1 MKTGIKYWRVVMLV
15 VAMASSLHTDVFAQ
29 TTFKFPSFKN
39 ERIQSMDEIWVQ
51 VSGKLALCSHSERGS
66 INLTVG
72 GGKPP
77 YTFKWNTNESV
88 QNRTNLNAGTY
99 TVWITDSEGRVHQ
112 ERIVIQPPF
121 PLVLNPVVKKD
132 ATCGSGN
139 DGYAKISVKIGR
151 NDYDPAKPPYQIS
164 WSNGLKDVW
173 EANNLAPGTY
183 VVKVADKFNCET
195 SISFEIKSGS
205 AGMTVAESIQNVTCA
220 SPTSGRINLSV
231 QGGEAPYTYLWSNG
245 STSKDLVGV
254 SAGIYQVLVKDSK
267 GCSFQGS
274 YTISTPS
281 SIQLGETL
289 TMPSCGSMSNGQI
302 KLNITGGTA
311 PYSYLWSNGSTQNQL
326 QNLSPGTYSVKV
338 TDASGCSVEKQYALS
353 NLSTLTLA
361 SFQKQDVTCFGDN
374 SGKIDLNITGA
385 SGTIQA
391 AWSDGSNSIN
401 RTNLAPGSY
410 SVILKDQHC
419 EISSSFQILGPSEAL
434 SATGS
439 AQNPSC
445 SGNDGKI
452 SLNPKGGTSPYTYK
466 WSNGAVTKDLNGLGQ
481 GKYTVDITDK
491 NGCSFQAS
499 FDLVSPMP
507 ITIEETL
514 KDPSCAG
521 NSDGSISLKITG
533 GNTPYTYLWSNG
545 STQSSIQNLAAGTYK
560 VKITDATGCSVEKEF
575 AVKNLSG
582 LNLTSFQ
589 KQDVTCFGI
598 NSGKIDLNLSGAT
611 GTIQVKWSDGST
623 AVNRNNL
630 APGTYSVSIKDLHCE
645 ISSTFQIT
653 GPQEALSAATIP
665 VNPSC
670 AGNDGKITLTPKGGT
685 APYTYKWS
693 NGSVS
698 KDLNGLG
705 QGKFTVDITDKNGC
719 SFRTSV
725 DLVSP
730 LPITIEETLKDPS
743 CAGTADGAISLK
755 ISGGNTPY
763 TYLWSNGSTQS
774 SLQNLTAGSYKV
786 KISDATGCSVE
797 KEYSVKN
804 QSQLTVAVLK
814 VDPVSCGGGNDGRIV
829 LSVTGG
835 KGTVK
840 VKWED
845 GFTGLERTN
854 LKSGT
859 YKIQVSDE
867 SNCGISS
874 EVKVEEANPLQARI
888 ENAIEMDCDLGQLKG
903 RAWVAISGGK
913 APYAIRWEN
922 GDQSGNE
929 ILFNQSGVLKVTVK
943 DALGCQTEVEAK
955 VTFPDYNYQG
965 GARLNFEFRKL
976 NFSSE
981 PEVTIEEQIIFESQ
995 ISPEFISW
1003 EWDFGDGNK
1012 SQERNPVHVYKT
1024 AGTFEVKLTGMDIY
1038 GCSLKELS
1046 KVVVT
1051 QPEEMMVIPNA
1062 FSPNGDNLNDCFIPK
1077 MKGIKELTLQVF
1089 NIWGEKLYAGSGLDI
1104 IGWDGTYKGQ
1114 MVPAGNYIY
1123 RIDYVNWEGIKK
1135 SASGSI
1141 SLIR

>member
-1 MKTGIKYWRVVMLV
+1 MKVRFKYLQVVFL
-15 VAMASSLHTDVFAQ
+15 MATIVSFMQQAAFAQ
-29 TTFKFPSFKN
+29 SAFKFPSFKN

-195 SISFEIKSGS
+195 SISFEIK
-205 AGMTVAESIQNVTCA
+205 AGTTGMSVAESIQNVTCV

-245 STSKDLVGV
+245 STSKDLIGV

-274 YTISTPS
+274 YTISSPS
-281 SIQLGETL
+281 TIQIGETL
-289 TMPSCGSMSNGQI
+289 TMPSCGSIANGQI

-338 TDASGCSVEKQYALS
+338 TDASGCSVEKQYVLS

-374 SGKIDLNITGA
+374 RGRIDLNITGA
-385 SGTIQA
+385 SGAIQA
-391 AWSDGSNSIN
+391 AWSDGSTSIN
-401 RTNLAPGSY
+401 RTNLSPGSY
-410 SVILKDQHC
+410 TVILKDQYC

-439 AQNPSC
+439 PQNPSC

-452 SLNPKGGTSPYTYK
+452 TLNPKGGTAPYTFK
-466 WSNGAVTKDLNGLGQ
+466 WSNGSVTKDLSGLGQ

-491 NGCSFQAS
+491 NGCSFQTS

-521 NSDGSISLKITG
+521 NSDGTISLKISG
-533 GNTPYTYLWSNG
+533 GNTPYSYLWSNG
-545 STQSSIQNLAAGTYK
+545 STQPSLQNLAAGTYK
-560 VKITDATGCSVEKEF
+560 VKITDSTGCSIEKEF
-575 AVKNLSG
+575 AVKNLST
-582 LNLTSFQ
+582 LALASFQ
-589 KQDVTCFGI
+589 KQDVTCFGV
-598 NSGKIDLNLSGAT
+598 NSGKIDLTLSGAV
-611 GTIQVKWSDGST
+611 GPIQVKWSDGST
-623 AVNRNNL
+623 AVTRSNL
-630 APGTYSVSIKDLHCE
+630 APGTYSVSIKDQHCE
-645 ISSTFQIT
+645 INSNFQIS
-653 GPQEALSAATIP
+653 GPQEALSAVAIP

-670 AGNDGKITLTPKGGT
+670 SGNDGKITLTPKGGT

-743 CAGTADGAISLK
+743 CAGTPDGAISLK

-763 TYLWSNGSTQS
+763 SYLWSNGSTQS
-774 SLQNLTAGSYKV
+774 SLQNIAAGTYKV
-786 KISDATGCSVE
+786 KITDATGCSVE

-804 QSQLTVAVLK
+804 QSQLTVSILR

-829 LSVTGG
+829 LAVAGG
-835 KGTVK
+835 KGLVK

-859 YKIQVSDE
+859 YKVQVSDE
-867 SNCGISS
+867 SNCGISK

-913 APYAIRWEN
+913 APYVIKWEN
-922 GDQSGNE
+922 GNQTSNE
-929 ILFNQSGVLKVTVK
+929 IQFNQSGILKVTVK

-981 PEVTIEEQIIFESQ
+981 PEVTIEEQIIFESE

-1077 MKGIKELTLQVF
+1077 MKGVKEFTLQVF
-1089 NIWGEKLYAGSGLDI
+1089 NIWGEKLYAGSGLEI
-1104 IGWDGTYKGQ
+1104 TGWDGTYKGQ

>member
-1 MKTGIKYWRVVMLV
+1 MKIGIKYWQVVMLV
-15 VAMASSLHTDVFAQ
+15 AAMVLSLHHPVFAQ
-29 TTFKFPSFKN
+29 TSFKFPSFKN
-39 ERIQSMDEIWVQ
+39 ERIESMDEIWVQ
-51 VSGKLALCSHSERGS
+51 VSGKLALCSHSERGT

-121 PLVLNPVVKKD
+121 PLVLNPVTKKD

-151 NDYDPAKPPYQIS
+151 NDYDPAKPPYKVT

-205 AGMTVAESIQNVTCA
+205 AGMTVSESIQNVTCD
-220 SPTSGRINLSV
+220 SPNNGRINLSV
-231 QGGEAPYTYLWSNG
+231 LGGEAPYSYLWSNG

-254 SAGIYQVLVKDSK
+254 SAGIYQVQIKDAK

-274 YTISTPS
+274 YTISSPS
-281 SIQLGETL
+281 SIQLGESL
-289 TMPSCGSMSNGQI
+289 TMPSCGQTANGQI
-302 KLNITGGTA
+302 KLTVTGGTA
-311 PYSYLWSNGSTQNQL
+311 PFTYQWNNGSTQNQL
-326 QNLSPGTYSVKV
+326 QNLSAGTYSVKV
-338 TDASGCSVEKQYALS
+338 TDASGCSVEKQYTLS
-353 NLSTLTLA
+353 NLSSLSLS
-361 SFQKQDVTCFGDN
+361 SFQKQDVICFGDN
-374 SGKIDLNITGA
+374 SGKIDLNISGA
-385 SGTIQA
+385 IGAIQA
-391 AWSDGSNSIN
+391 TWSDGSTSIN
-401 RTNLAPGSY
+401 RTNLTPGVY
-410 SVILKDQHC
+410 SVVIKDQHC
-419 EISSSFQILGPSEAL
+419 EINANFQILGPSEAL
-434 SATGS
+434 SATAS
-439 AQNPSC
+439 TQNPSC
-445 SGNDGKI
+445 LGNDGKI
-452 SLNPKGGTSPYTYK
+452 TLNPKGGTAPYSYI

-481 GKYTVDITDK
+481 GKYTVNITDK
-491 NGCSFQAS
+491 NGCKFQAS

-507 ITIEETL
+507 ITIEDTL
-514 KDPSCAG
+514 KDPSCEG
-521 NSDGSISLKITG
+521 NADGAISLKITG
-533 GNTPYTYLWSNG
+533 GNAPYTYTWSTGTSQG
-545 STQSSIQNLAAGTYK
+545 SLQNLVAGTYK
-560 VKITDATGCSVEKEF
+560 VKITDATGCSVEKEYTL
-575 AVKNLSG
+575 KNLSA
-582 LNLTSFQ
+582 LTLSSFQ

-598 NSGKIDLNLSGAT
+598 NSGKIDLTLSGAV
-611 GTIQVKWSDGST
+611 GVIQVKWSDGST
-623 AVNRNNL
+623 AINRSNL
-630 APGTYSVSIKDLHCE
+630 APGTYSVSIKDEHCE
-645 ISSTFQIT
+645 INSNFQIT
-653 GPQEALSAATIP
+653 GPQEALSASVVPT
-665 VNPSC
+665 NPSC
-670 AGNDGKITLTPKGGT
+670 SGNDGKITLNPKGGI

-693 NGSVS
+693 NGSIS
-698 KDLNGLG
+698 KDLSGLG

-719 SFRTSV
+719 LFRTSV

-743 CAGTADGAISLK
+743 CAGTPDGAISLK

-763 TYLWSNGSTQS
+763 TYLWNNGSTQS
-774 SLQNLTAGSYKV
+774 SIQNLAAGNYKV
-786 KISDATGCSVE
+786 KITDATGCSVE
-797 KEYSVKN
+797 KEYALKN
-804 QSQLTVAVLK
+804 QSQLTVTVLK
-814 VDPVSCGGGNDGRIV
+814 VDPVSCGGGNNGRIILGV
-829 LSVTGG
+829 SGG
-835 KGTVK
+835 KGTVT

-859 YKIQVSDE
+859 YKVQVSDE
-867 SNCGISS
+867 SNCGISN
-874 EVKVEEANPLQARI
+874 EIKVEEANPLQARI

-903 RAWVAISGGK
+903 RAWVAIVGGK
-913 APYAIRWEN
+913 APYAIKWEN
-922 GDQSGNE
+922 SGQTSNE
-929 ILFNQSGVLKVTVK
+929 IPFSKSGLLKVTVK
-943 DALGCQTEVEAK
+943 DALGCETQAQLQ

-965 GARLNFEFRKL
+965 GARLNFEYRKL
-976 NFSSE
+976 IFSSE
-981 PEVTIEEQIIFESQ
+981 PEVSIEEEILFESQ

-1003 EWDFGDGNK
+1003 EWDFGDGQK
-1012 SQERNPVHVYKT
+1012 SQERNPVHVYKK

-1062 FSPNGDNLNDCFIPK
+1062 FSPNGDNLNDSFIPK
-1077 MKGIKELTLQVF
+1077 MKGIKEFTLQVF
-1089 NIWGEKLYAGSGLDI
+1089 NIWGEKLYTGSGLEI
-1104 IGWDGTYKGQ
+1104 TGWDGTYKGQ

-1135 SASGSI
+1135 SSSGSI

>member
-1 MKTGIKYWRVVMLV
+1 MKVGIKYWQVVFLVAAMLT
-15 VAMASSLHTDVFAQ
+15 SLHNSVFAQ
-29 TTFKFPSFKN
+29 SAFKFPSFKN

-121 PLVLNPVVKKD
+121 PLVLNPVIKKD

-173 EANNLAPGTY
+173 EANNLTPGTY

-205 AGMTVAESIQNVTCA
+205 AGMAVTESVQNVTCS
-220 SPTSGRINLSV
+220 SPNSGRINLSV

-245 STSKDLVGV
+245 STSKDLTGV
-254 SAGIYQVLVKDSK
+254 SAGIYQVVVKDAK

-274 YTISTPS
+274 YNIASPS
-281 SIQLGETL
+281 SIQLGGTL
-289 TMPSCGSMSNGQI
+289 TMPSCGTISNGQI
-302 KLNITGGTA
+302 KLDITGGTA
-311 PYSYLWSNGSTQNQL
+311 PYSYQWSNGSTQSQI
-326 QNLSPGTYSVKV
+326 QNLSAGTYSVKV
-338 TDASGCSVEKQYALS
+338 TDSSGCSVEKQYTLNNLSALS
-353 NLSTLTLA
+353 LA

-374 SGKIDLNITGA
+374 SGKIDLNIAGATGA
-385 SGTIQA
+385 IQA
-391 AWSDGSNSIN
+391 IWSDGSTAIN
-401 RTNLAPGSY
+401 RSNLVPGTY
-410 SVILKDQHC
+410 SVILKDQYC
-419 EISSSFQILGPSEAL
+419 EVNANFQILGPSEAL

-452 SLNPKGGTSPYTYK
+452 TLNPKGGTAPYTYR
-466 WSNGAVTKDLNGLGQ
+466 WSNGAVTKDLSGLGQ
-481 GKYTVDITDK
+481 GKFVVDITDK
-491 NGCSFQAS
+491 NGCKFQAS

-514 KDPSCAG
+514 KDPSCEG
-521 NSDGSISLKITG
+521 KSDGTITLKISG
-533 GNTPYTYLWSNG
+533 GNAPYSYLWSNG
-545 STQSSIQNLAAGTYK
+545 STQSTLQNLAAGTYK
-560 VKITDATGCSVEKEF
+560 AKITDATGCSVDKEYT
-575 AVKNLSG
+575 VKNLSA
-582 LNLTSFQ
+582 LTLSSFQ
-589 KQDVTCFGI
+589 KQDVTCFGV
-598 NSGKIDLNLSGAT
+598 NSGKIDLTLSGAT
-611 GTIQVKWSDGST
+611 GAIQVKWSDGST
-623 AVNRNNL
+623 ATNRSNL
-630 APGTYSVSIKDLHCE
+630 APGNYSVIIKDQYCE
-645 ISSTFQIT
+645 ISSNFQIT
-653 GPQEALSAATIP
+653 GPQEALGAVLNP

-670 AGNDGKITLTPKGGT
+670 SGNDGKITLTPKGGT

-693 NGSVS
+693 NGSVT

-705 QGKFTVDITDKNGC
+705 QGKYTVDITDKNGC

-743 CAGTADGAISLK
+743 CAGNADGAISLK
-755 ISGGNTPY
+755 ISGGNSPY
-763 TYLWSNGSTQS
+763 TYLWTNGSSQS
-774 SLQNLTAGSYKV
+774 TLQNLAAGTYKV
-786 KISDATGCSVE
+786 KITDATGCSVE

-804 QSQLTVAVLK
+804 QSQLTVTILK
-814 VDPVSCGGGNDGRIV
+814 VDPVSCGGGNDGRI
-829 LSVTGG
+829 LLGVTGG

-859 YKIQVSDE
+859 YKVQVSDE
-867 SNCGISS
+867 SNCGISN

-888 ENAIEMDCDLGQLKG
+888 ENVIEMDCDLGQLKG

-913 APYAIRWEN
+913 APYAIKWEN
-922 GDQSGNE
+922 NNQSSNE
-929 ILFNQSGVLKVTVK
+929 IQFNQSGVLKVTVK
-943 DALGCQTEVEAK
+943 DALGCQTESQVQ

-976 NFSSE
+976 VFSSE
-981 PEVTIEEQIIFESQ
+981 PEVSVAEEIVFESQ

-1003 EWDFGDGNK
+1003 EWDFGDGRK

-1077 MKGIKELTLQVF
+1077 MKGIKEFTLQVF

-1135 SASGSI
+1135 SSSGSVT
-1141 SLIR
+1141 LIR